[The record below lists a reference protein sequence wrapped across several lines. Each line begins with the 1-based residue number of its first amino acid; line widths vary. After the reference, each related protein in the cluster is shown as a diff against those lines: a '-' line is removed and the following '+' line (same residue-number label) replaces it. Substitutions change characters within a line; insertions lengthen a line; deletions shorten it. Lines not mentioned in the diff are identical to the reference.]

1 MLIRTGLV
9 LALLASLSVA
19 PAGAAPGE
27 PAQPGRALSTPELL
41 ERAVE
46 RGRLNRATADLYL
59 ARALGDHRK
68 LPDRF
73 VSDVPWDGTLPLL
86 RLQGRVKRM
95 LPGAAR
101 AALAEAL
108 NAGSCGGVA
117 GGASAVSTPHFF
129 IEYGTIQAGLT
140 ISEYAASLE
149 ASWVTEVDAFDWAA
163 PPLPST
169 TPTPNRYHV
178 VISNLG
184 SGLYGFVSS
193 SGTHAGFVGNNP
205 NTPWNDVDAFRSCMA
220 LNQDYSGFPSPSQ
233 ASLDATTAHEFNHSI
248 QFGYGALTGPN
259 RPDPAFIEG
268 GASWMEDEVFDG
280 ANDNQFYLWPD
291 FTESMGAYEED
302 LPDDDQF
309 PYPYWAVFRAITER
323 YGASVPQGGE
333 QVMQD
338 FWEAVGQD
346 TASIDLDALD
356 DALMAKG
363 PTLADAYHGAG
374 VALKFNLSCGT
385 TLAYPHC
392 VEEGT
397 AYVARGG
404 ATPTHGAVASVGSS
418 FNGSVRDNFALNWV
432 TLPASGAYDVTLSN
446 TTGAGGQLRG
456 TLVCP
461 SGTGLA
467 LFALPAVAGP
477 SSSTTLPGFDPT
489 AAGCS
494 EGPVAVVTNESQ
506 TAPNPGNSML
516 RSYSVATATASGTS
530 HPLGVTLGGNGTGT
544 VTGDLAGIVCPD
556 DCTEAYADA
565 TDVTLTAAA
574 DPGSTFEGW
583 GGACSGTGATCD
595 VNMTGATSVVATF
608 RRSEHSL
615 AVQVG
620 GQGSVTSTPAGIAC
634 PGDCDEAF
642 PDGTSV
648 TLTATPAAGSTLATW
663 AGNCSGAVAT
673 CVLEMTGGR
682 AATVIFAAAE
692 GPVPGPK
699 LVTLK
704 AKPRKVDP
712 SERTRLRAKVDPCA
726 GHEGDVVQFFRKKKR
741 IGTKQSNGS
750 CVATMK
756 VTVRKTSVFRAVSP
770 QQDDDHLKGTSKKV
784 KVRVRQA

>member
-9 LALLASLSVA
+9 LVLLASLSVA

-86 RLQGRVKRM
+86 RLQERAKRM
-95 LPGAAR
+95 PPGAAR

-117 GGASAVSTPHFF
+117 GGASAVTTPHFF

-259 RPDPAFIEG
+259 SPDPAFIEG

-309 PYPYWAVFRAITER
+309 PYPYWVVFRAMTER

-338 FWEAVGQD
+338 FWEAVSQSA
-346 TASIDLDALD
+346 TSIDLDALD
-356 DALMAKG
+356 DALMTKG
-363 PTLADAYHGAG
+363 TTLAEAYHGAA
-374 VALKFNLSCGT
+374 VALKFNLPCGLA
-385 TLAYPHC
+385 LAYPNC
-392 VEEGT
+392 VEEGP
-397 AYVARGG
+397 AYVVRGG
-404 ATPTHGAVASVGSS
+404 ATPTHGSIASVPLS
-418 FNGSVRDNFALNWV
+418 FNGSVQDNYALNWV
-432 TLPASGAYDVTLSN
+432 TLPASGAYDVTLKN

-456 TLVCP
+456 TVACLK
-461 SGTGLA
+461 GTGLA
-467 LFALPAVAGP
+467 MFSLPPVSGP
-477 SSSTTLPGFDPT
+477 MSSTTLPGFDPA
-489 AAGCS
+489 AAGCTD
-494 EGPVAVVTNESQ
+494 PLAVVTNESQ
-506 TAPNPGNSML
+506 TAPDPNTSNA
-516 RSYSVATATASGTS
+516 RAYSLSTMAASGTS
-530 HPLGVTLGGNGTGT
+530 HPLGVTLGGNGSGS
-544 VTGDLAGIVCPD
+544 VISDVAGIACPD
-556 DCTEAYADA
+556 DCTEAYADG
-565 TDVTLTAAA
+565 TDVTLSAAA
-574 DPGSTFEGW
+574 DPGSTFLGW
-583 GGACSGTGATCD
+583 AGACSGTGACVVD
-595 VNMTGATSVVATF
+595 MTFARSVVATF
-608 RRSEHSL
+608 QRSEHPL
-615 AVQVG
+615 TVQVG
-620 GQGSVTSTPAGIAC
+620 GEGTVTSSPAGIVC
-634 PGDCDEAF
+634 PGDCDELY
-642 PDGTSV
+642 PDGTLV
-648 TLTATPAAGSTLATW
+648 TLTATPGAGSTLGTW
-663 AGNCSGAVAT
+663 AGNCSGDAPT
-673 CVLEMTGGR
+673 CVLGMTASR

-712 SERTRLRAKVDPCA
+712 SERTRLRAKVSPCA
-726 GHEGDVVQFFRKKKR
+726 GHEGDVVRFFRKKKR
-741 IGTKQSNGS
+741 IATKRTNGA
-750 CVATMK
+750 CVAK
-756 VTVRKTSVFRAVSP
+756 VKVKVRRTTVFRAVSP
-770 QQDDDHLKGTSKKV
+770 QQDDDHLMGRSRKV
-784 KVRVRQA
+784 KVRVRRA